1 MNSISL
7 AENIKI
13 QSKNILLDKNKNI
26 SIFRDDIVMTTED
39 NDVIKS
45 DYAKYNKLTGF
56 IELKN
61 NIIAIDSQ
69 KNTIE
74 TDYAEYTEQT
84 KLFKSTGPTKIIT
97 SDKYI
102 IEGKDMILDNSKNF
116 ISSRE
121 NTTITDL
128 DGNKIF
134 LDNFEYYTKKN
145 IFKSIGYIKIKD
157 INENSYEFSQ
167 IYIDTKK
174 KGNSR
179 YGYKSIFK

>member
-1 MNSISL
+1 MKNKIIIIFFLIMMNSISL

-61 NIIAIDSQ
+61 NIIAIDNQ

-102 IEGKDMILDNSKNF
+102 IEGV
-116 ISSRE
+116 
-121 NTTITDL
+121 
-128 DGNKIF
+128 
-134 LDNFEYYTKKN
+134 
-145 IFKSIGYIKIKD
+145 SIV
-157 INENSYEFSQ
+157 
-167 IYIDTKK
+167 
-174 KGNSR
+174 
-179 YGYKSIFK
+179 